1 MYALQQAIRAVRAN
15 WVASVS
21 TIATMILSLT
31 VLAGFSLLTLNLNA
45 WLSRLQ
51 SELELSAYLS
61 DSADEAVLLDAIR
74 SWPEVSS
81 VTFIPK
87 ERAISDLGMDF
98 PSISL
103 ATDLVGNPLP
113 DRLDLRVVDPRF
125 VSTVSG
131 KLQNL
136 AGVSEVQD
144 GSDTAE
150 TFVAINESVQVIGS
164 ILIIVLLTSSLF
176 AIVNSIR
183 AAITARAREIEV
195 MRLVGATREFIRAPF
210 LIEGFLLGLIS
221 ACVALALI
229 IPGYQ
234 FVLIRLSDRL
244 QFLPLVR
251 DTWLLVRVTGLLFA
265 LSLLVG
271 IVGSAISISQ
281 HLREEI

>member
-1 MYALQQAIRAVRAN
+1 MYALQQAMRAVRAN

-61 DSADEAVLLDAIR
+61 DSADEAVLLGTIKA
-74 SWPEVSS
+74 WPEVSS
-81 VTFIPK
+81 VDYIPK
-87 ERAISDLGMDF
+87 ERAITDLGMDF

-113 DRLDLRVVDPRF
+113 NRLDLKVVDPRL
-125 VSTVSG
+125 VNTVSS
-131 KLQNL
+131 KLKNL
-136 AGVSEVQD
+136 SGINEVQD
-144 GSDTAE
+144 GSDTAQ

-221 ACVALALI
+221 ACVALVLI

-234 FVLIRLSDRL
+234 FVLFRLSDRL

-251 DTWLLVRVTGLLFA
+251 DLWLLIRVTGLLFA
-265 LSLLVG
+265 LALLVG

>member
-1 MYALQQAIRAVRAN
+1 MYALQQALRALRAN

-31 VLAGFSLLTLNLNA
+31 VLAGFSLLSLNLNA

-51 SELELSAYLS
+51 SELELSAYLTE
-61 DSADEAVLLDAIR
+61 SADEVLLLSTIQA
-74 SWPEVSS
+74 WPQ
-81 VTFIPK
+81 VTKVEFIPK
-87 ERAISDLGMDF
+87 ERAISELGRDF

-113 DRLDLRVVDPRF
+113 NRLDIRVTDPRYVIE
-125 VSTVSG
+125 VSNKLRNLSG
-131 KLQNL
+131 I
-136 AGVSEVQD
+136 SEIQD

-150 TFVAINESVQVIGS
+150 TFVAINDSVQIIGS

-195 MRLVGATREFIRAPF
+195 MRLVGATRNFIRAPF

-221 ACVALALI
+221 ACIALALI

-234 FVLIRLSDRL
+234 MVLLRLSDRL

-251 DTWLLVRVTGLLFA
+251 DLWLLFRVMGLLFA
-265 LSLLVG
+265 LALLVG
-271 IVGSAISISQ
+271 IVGSAISIAQ
-281 HLREEI
+281 HLREET

>member
-1 MYALQQAIRAVRAN
+1 MYALQQAMRAVRAN

-51 SELELSAYLS
+51 SELELSAYLN
-61 DSADEAVLLDAIR
+61 DSADEAVLIDTIQSWSEIR
-74 SWPEVSS
+74 SVD
-81 VTFIPK
+81 FIPK
-87 ERAISDLGMDF
+87 ESAINDLGRDF
-98 PSISL
+98 PSISV

-113 DRLDLRVVDPRF
+113 DRLDMRVVDPRF
-125 VSTVSG
+125 VSTVSA
-131 KLQNL
+131 KLQGL
-136 AGVSEVQD
+136 AGVTEVQD

-221 ACVALALI
+221 AGVALALI

-234 FVLIRLSDRL
+234 FVLYRLSDRL

-251 DTWLLVRVTGLLFA
+251 DLWLLIRVTGLLFA
-265 LSLLVG
+265 LALLVG

-281 HLREEI
+281 HLREEV